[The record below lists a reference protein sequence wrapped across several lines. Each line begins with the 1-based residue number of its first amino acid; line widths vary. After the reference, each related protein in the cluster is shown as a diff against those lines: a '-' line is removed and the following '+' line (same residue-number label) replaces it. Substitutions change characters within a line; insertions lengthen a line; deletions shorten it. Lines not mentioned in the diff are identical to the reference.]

1 MTEKKPFSEWD
12 CSLAYDFIKG
22 FEGERLEAYQC
33 SAGVWTIGVG
43 HTKGVKPNDRIT
55 EGISK
60 ILFEQDLLAFK
71 LEMLPLVKVEVTQG
85 QFVAL
90 LSFVFNLGIT
100 SFKTSTL
107 LKKLNQGDYVGASN
121 EFLRWKYANGKV
133 VKGLLNRRQAEKAL
147 FDGGTL

>member
-1 MTEKKPFSEWD
+1 MSAKHDFSVFPVEI
-12 CSLAYDFIKG
+12 AMDFIKSW
-22 FEGERLEAYQC
+22 EGERLEAYQC

-43 HTKGVKPNDRIT
+43 HTKDVKPNDRIT

-71 LEMLPLVKVEVTQG
+71 CEMLPLVKVEVTQG

-100 SFKTSTL
+100 PFKTSTL
-107 LKKLNQGDYVGASN
+107 LKKLNQCDYVGASN

-133 VKGLLNRRQAEKAL
+133 VKGLLNRRKAEKAL
-147 FDGGTL
+147 FDGGAF

>member
-1 MTEKKPFSEWD
+1 MTEKKPFIEWD
-12 CSLAYDFIKG
+12 VSLCADFIKS
-22 FEGERLEAYQC
+22 FEGERLKAYQC

-43 HTKGVKPNDRIT
+43 HTKGVKPNDRVT
-55 EGISK
+55 KEESRK
-60 ILFEQDLLAFK
+60 LFAQDLITFK
-71 LEMLPLVKVEVTQG
+71 FEMLPLVKVDVTQG

-121 EFLRWKYANGKV
+121 EFLRWKFANGKV
-133 VKGLLNRRQAEKAL
+133 VEGLLNRRKAEKAL
-147 FDGGTL
+147 FDGGAL

>member
-1 MTEKKPFSEWD
+1 MKKPFTEWD
-12 CSLAYDFIKG
+12 CALATDFIKG

-107 LKKLNQGDYVGASN
+107 LKKLNQGDCVGASN

>member
-1 MTEKKPFSEWD
+1 MTEKKPFTEWD
-12 CSLAYDFIKG
+12 VSLCADFIKN
-22 FEGERLEAYQC
+22 FEGERLKAYQC

-43 HTKGVKPNDRIT
+43 HTKGVKPNDRVT
-55 EGISK
+55 KEESRK
-60 ILFEQDLLAFK
+60 LFAQDLITFK
-71 LEMLPLVKVEVTQG
+71 FEMLPLVKVDVTQG

-133 VKGLLNRRQAEKAL
+133 EKGLLNRRQAEKAL

>member
-1 MTEKKPFSEWD
+1 MKKPFNEWG
-12 CSLAYDFIKG
+12 CALATDFIKG
-22 FEGERLEAYQC
+22 FEGERLKAYQC
-33 SAGVWTIGVG
+33 TAGVWTIGVG

-100 SFKTSTL
+100 FFKTSTL

-133 VKGLLNRRQAEKAL
+133 VEGLLNRRKAEKAL
-147 FDGGTL
+147 FDGGAL

>member
-1 MTEKKPFSEWD
+1 MKKPFNEWD

-43 HTKGVKPNDRIT
+43 HTKGVKPSDRIT

-71 LEMLPLVKVEVTQG
+71 CEMLPLVKVEVTQG

-107 LKKLNQGDYVGASN
+107 LKKLNQGDYVGVSN
-121 EFLRWKYANGKV
+121 EFLRWKFANGNV
-133 VKGLLNRRQAEKAL
+133 VKGLLNRRKAEKAL
-147 FDGGTL
+147 FDGGAL

>member
-1 MTEKKPFSEWD
+1 MSAKHDFSVFPVKI
-12 CSLAYDFIKG
+12 AIDFIKSW
-22 FEGERLEAYQC
+22 EGERLEAYQC

-133 VKGLLNRRQAEKAL
+133 VKGLLNRRKAEKAL
-147 FDGGTL
+147 FDGGAL

>member
-1 MTEKKPFSEWD
+1 MSAKHDFSVFPVEI
-12 CSLAYDFIKG
+12 AMDFIKSW
-22 FEGERLEAYQC
+22 EGERLDAYQC

-71 LEMLPLVKVEVTQG
+71 FEMLPLVKVEVTQG

-121 EFLRWKYANGKV
+121 EFLRWKFANGNV
-133 VKGLLNRRQAEKAL
+133 VKGLLNRRKAEKAL
-147 FDGGTL
+147 FDGSAL

>member
-1 MTEKKPFSEWD
+1 MKKPFKEWD

>member
-121 EFLRWKYANGKV
+121 EFLRWKFANGKV
-133 VKGLLNRRQAEKAL
+133 VEGLLNRRKAEKAL
-147 FDGGTL
+147 FDGGAL

>member
-1 MTEKKPFSEWD
+1 MSAKHDFSVFPVEI
-12 CSLAYDFIKG
+12 AMDFIKSW
-22 FEGERLEAYQC
+22 EGERLDAYQC

-43 HTKGVKPNDRIT
+43 HTKGVKPNDQIT
-55 EGISK
+55 KEESK
-60 ILFEQDLLAFK
+60 KLFAQDLITFK
-71 LEMLPLVKVEVTQG
+71 FEMLPLVKVDVTQG

-121 EFLRWKYANGKV
+121 EFLRWKFANGKV
-133 VKGLLNRRQAEKAL
+133 VEGLLNRRKAEKAL
-147 FDGGTL
+147 FDGGAL